1 MIIGIVI
8 VTSDSPSLEKIEVIL
23 EKDSSLI
30 IERGQFVTIPKN
42 EKIEVIGLISGIKKY
57 NAYYETLEASAHEI
71 ASRDYHNIFPINEWE
86 NTIAEIKPLGELD
99 IEKEVVSRVK
109 YPVSPGSKVFRSS
122 PHSIE
127 VFLGL
132 DKNGLHLGFLQANE
146 VDIKLNISRLLRKHL
161 AILAIS
167 GAGKSYAA
175 SVLLEEILQYGKL
188 GVILIDPHG
197 EYSNIFNTSEYK
209 ENIEVLSGSLIS
221 IGVPEL
227 SAWDISEFIPEM
239 SVVQTRVLEGI
250 ITNIKKMNLGHYS
263 ILELIKQLEITEGVN
278 PRTREA
284 MVGWLLS
291 LHRTYLFSPE
301 SNLDFQNLI
310 SPGKTVILDLSDLQ
324 SFRARRIQALYFLKS
339 LYSLRIQN
347 KIPPIVFMIEEA
359 HQFCPESSR
368 SVSKGIIETIAREGR
383 KFYCSLCL
391 ISQRPVNLSV
401 TALSQC
407 NSNLILRIRNPYDL
421 DFIGKTS
428 EGIDRS
434 ILKMLPDLE
443 VGEAL
448 IVGEGINYPIFF
460 RIRARKHHGTSISP
474 NLQQTAESYAKK
486 WQFNNSVNFERISRS
501 EDK

>member
-1 MIIGIVI
+1 MIGIVI
-8 VTSDSPSLEKIEVIL
+8 VTSDSPSLEKVEVIL

-71 ASRDYHNIFPINEWE
+71 ASRDYQSIFPIDEWE

-99 IEKEVVSRVK
+99 TENQTVSRVK
-109 YPVSPGSKVFRSS
+109 YPVSPGSKVYRSS
-122 PHSIE
+122 PNSIE

-132 DKNGLHLGFLQANE
+132 DKSGLHLGYLQSNE
-146 VDIKLNISRLLRKHL
+146 VDIKLNLSRMLRKHL

-175 SVLLEEILQYGKL
+175 SVLLEEILKYGKL
-188 GVILIDPHG
+188 GVIVIDPHG
-197 EYSNIFNTSEYK
+197 EYSNLFSLSEYQG
-209 ENIEVLSGSLIS
+209 NIEVLNGSLIS

-227 SAWDISEFIPEM
+227 SAWDFSEFIPEM

-250 ITNIKKMNLGHYS
+250 ISSIKKMNLEHYS
-263 ILELIKQLEITEGVN
+263 ILELIKQLERAEGVN
-278 PRTREA
+278 PRTRDA
-284 MVGWLLS
+284 MIGWLYS
-291 LHRTYLFSPE
+291 LHQTYLFSPE
-301 SNLDFQNLI
+301 SNLNFENLLF
-310 SPGKTVILDLSDLQ
+310 PGKTVILNLSDIHSL
-324 SFRARRIQALYFLKS
+324 RARRIQVLYFLKN

-347 KIPPIVFMIEEA
+347 RIPPIVLIIEEA

-368 SVSKGIIETIAREGR
+368 SISKRIIETIAREGR

-421 DFIGKTS
+421 DFIGRTS

-434 ILKMLPDLE
+434 TLKMIPDLE

-448 IVGEGINYPIFF
+448 LVGESINYPIFF
-460 RIRARKHHGTSISP
+460 KIRARKYHDTSISP

-486 WQFNNSVNFERISRS
+486 YQS
-501 EDK
+501 K